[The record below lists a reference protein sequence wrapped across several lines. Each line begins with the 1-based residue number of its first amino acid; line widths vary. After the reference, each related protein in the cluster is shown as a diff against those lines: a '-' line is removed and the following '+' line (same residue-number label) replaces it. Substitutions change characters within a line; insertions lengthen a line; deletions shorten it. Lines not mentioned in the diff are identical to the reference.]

1 MCPRAEALV
10 RCPTVP
16 EPSIEVP
23 DAVRGGA
30 GLSPGMR
37 ATAVALSEAL
47 FATRRGPP
55 PADQLAWLADDLD
68 DFLRRAG
75 SHARW
80 SMRLCL
86 LAVAWMV
93 PLFMRRLGGFAA
105 MDLASRTEGLER
117 MEASSLGVPFFGAK
131 AILCVLWYEHEEN
144 ARHAGYDGESLVSVR
159 RSRTSGIVD
168 AGAQR

>member
-1 MCPRAEALV
+1 MLRGGCLVASALV
-10 RCPTVP
+10 SAS
-16 EPSIEVP
+16 SIEVP

-30 GLSPGMR
+30 GLTPGMR
-37 ATAVALSEAL
+37 ANAIALSEAL
-47 FATRRGPP
+47 FATRKGPP
-55 PADQLAWLADDLD
+55 PAETLNWLADELD

-75 SHARW
+75 ARARW

-93 PLFMRRLGGFAA
+93 PLFARRVGGFAT
-105 MDLASRTEGLER
+105 MDLAARTHGLER

-144 ARHAGYDGESLVSVR
+144 AEHAGYDGVSLVEVR
-159 RSRTSGIVD
+159 RSRERISLPTQV
-168 AGAQR
+168 QP